1 MPESPKEP
9 TIVPAQVSL
18 EDGHAFAPAFGDIYA
33 TRSGAYGQA
42 MAVFLADGAVCER
55 WQQKAQFT
63 ILENG
68 FGLGT
73 NFLATLAAWRK
84 APGQCK
90 RLDYVSI
97 ERYPVSAQE
106 LVQFATPELA
116 QEAHE
121 LSTQWP
127 DCLPGFH
134 TLYFDEG
141 RVRLTLVFHDSE
153 FIAPKLHL
161 RYDALFLDG
170 FSPAKN
176 PQMWSE
182 KLLRTLARYASE
194 GATVSTWCTRG
205 SVRDVL
211 SSASFS
217 IEKKKGFGQKRERLW
232 GVMTA
237 KRNKETL
244 RQVKDVVVVGAGLAG
259 ANVAYQL
266 AQAGVRV
273 RVVDEAVVPGA
284 GASALCWGIL
294 HPHYSRDD
302 NLLSRLSREGFL
314 ATRSLID
321 ILEAKTGRTLFS
333 PTGCLQM
340 AHSDEIYKSWCDA
353 RGKNLPFAL
362 PATYAELLDAKSA
375 GLAAGLELRRG
386 GWLFHKAGMV
396 RAGALCRTLMEVAA
410 VPYRGNTSVVAVQK
424 TQAGWLLRGAMG
436 EVIDEAED
444 VVICAANHSAQLAHS
459 PHLGLEPLPGRITFL
474 RDIDLEGLKMPVSGE
489 GYITRMDDGYVSVGA
504 TYELPATEPWEET
517 AAHEDNLQKLS
528 SLLIEPTDVV
538 VTGSY
543 QGVRAAGLGRL
554 PAVGPACDE
563 AAWLE
568 AHKAQ
573 PSRFDFSG
581 MEQKG
586 LWVCAGLGSR
596 GLSFSARSAEI
607 LVSLMT
613 TASVPADKSLLQ
625 ALSPE
630 RGVRA
635 YARRLEV

>member
-121 LSTQWP
+121 LSIQWP

-211 SSASFS
+211 SSAGFS

-244 RQVKDVVVVGAGLAG
+244 RQG
-259 ANVAYQL
+259 
-266 AQAGVRV
+266 
-273 RVVDEAVVPGA
+273 
-284 GASALCWGIL
+284 
-294 HPHYSRDD
+294 
-302 NLLSRLSREGFL
+302 
-314 ATRSLID
+314 
-321 ILEAKTGRTLFS
+321 
-333 PTGCLQM
+333 
-340 AHSDEIYKSWCDA
+340 
-353 RGKNLPFAL
+353 
-362 PATYAELLDAKSA
+362 
-375 GLAAGLELRRG
+375 
-386 GWLFHKAGMV
+386 
-396 RAGALCRTLMEVAA
+396 
-410 VPYRGNTSVVAVQK
+410 
-424 TQAGWLLRGAMG
+424 
-436 EVIDEAED
+436 
-444 VVICAANHSAQLAHS
+444 
-459 PHLGLEPLPGRITFL
+459 PGRPG
-474 RDIDLEGLKMPVSGE
+474 R
-489 GYITRMDDGYVSVGA
+489 RCGA
-504 TYELPATEPWEET
+504 C
-517 AAHEDNLQKLS
+517 
-528 SLLIEPTDVV
+528 
-538 VTGSY
+538 
-543 QGVRAAGLGRL
+543 R
-554 PAVGPACDE
+554 C
-563 AAWLE
+563 
-568 AHKAQ
+568 
-573 PSRFDFSG
+573 
-581 MEQKG
+581 
-586 LWVCAGLGSR
+586 
-596 GLSFSARSAEI
+596 
-607 LVSLMT
+607 
-613 TASVPADKSLLQ
+613 
-625 ALSPE
+625 
-630 RGVRA
+630 
-635 YARRLEV
+635 